1 MCLVRTIWIMV
12 SKISPPPSGHCL
24 ILSIQHINLLQQQ
37 TETPIMCI
45 NSISQGAPST
55 PASCE
60 CHVCTA
66 PPPTSKQDSSLPL
79 FPPKCS
85 TPSPCPSSLY
95 PHLYLPSSST
105 TSSSTSLPSVVS
117 SVASLSAALSS
128 ALQLTTSQGLICP
141 HFKTCCM
148 PLIDILSLN
157 SCYFSSSN

>member
-105 TSSSTSLPSVVS
+105 ASSVPLPSVVS

-128 ALQLTTSQGLICP
+128 ALQLTTSQGLNVIICNL
-141 HFKTCCM
+141 
-148 PLIDILSLN
+148 PLIELLR
-157 SCYFSSSN
+157 